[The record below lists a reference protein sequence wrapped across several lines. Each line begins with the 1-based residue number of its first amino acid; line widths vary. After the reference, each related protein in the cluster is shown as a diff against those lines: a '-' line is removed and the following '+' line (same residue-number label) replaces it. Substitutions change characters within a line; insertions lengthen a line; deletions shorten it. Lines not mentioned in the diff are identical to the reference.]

1 MEMANPPLV
10 WRVVDTGLSHKQ
22 IQQQFDVELQNHNL
36 KLINCVS
43 CMRQQLATPFDAQN
57 APRWIRSCDCA
68 FVWPKWTRAEVRH
81 VSSSHEVPLGGTKVV
96 PNEAKPLVLKKKLRE
111 ETR

>member
-22 IQQQFDVELQNHNL
+22 IQQQFDVELQNQNHNL

-43 CMRQQLATPFDAQN
+43 CMRQQLATPFDAQH
-57 APRWIRSCDCA
+57 APR
-68 FVWPKWTRAEVRH
+68 WTRAEVRH
-81 VSSSHEVPLGGTKVV
+81 VSSSHEVPFGGTKMV
-96 PNEAKPLVLKKKLRE
+96 PNEAKPLVLEKKLRE